1 MAAIWLGERWINP
14 TPKKKEP
21 PSYGDPVT
29 YAGDRHLTM
38 FGPNGSGKGVTIEIP
53 NLLWLG
59 NDLSI
64 VSIDPK
70 GQNAAVTAAW
80 RGRLSDVWV
89 LNPFGLHVGRYPDL
103 ASIGFNPLTA
113 LDPNSDRF
121 FDKARA
127 LAEALIRVE
136 GDSQPFFPQSAQGLV
151 TGLIM
156 WEVIT
161 AQDAGRTPSLPHVRD
176 LLMSADQGGENSKLT
191 GLQITAARMAHS
203 SHSSVANL
211 GRMFTRDGKEI
222 ASVVSTAVAQTH
234 WLESAPMRRDLEKG
248 VVRFGQLKEKP
259 TTVYVILPAGDLDNF
274 SEWLRLVITMALGE
288 LYERNGEGLPVLF
301 MLSEFAA
308 LGKLKPITTA
318 LGQARGYG
326 IQLFP
331 VLQDI
336 NQLRGIYGNDFSH
349 TFLGMSGATIAFTP
363 NDLETAEWMSRRSGH
378 ELTAT
383 PSYSD
388 NRRGGANES
397 WSFFQNRIY
406 SPDLLFG
413 LKNFHALTWFAGE
426 SGAVAVRC
434 RRYWELPFCMGRYRK
449 DPFHS

>member
-1 MAAIWLGERWINP
+1 MAAIWLGERWNNP
-14 TPKKKEP
+14 TPTKKEP
-21 PSYGDPVT
+21 RSYGEPIT
-29 YAGDRHLTM
+29 YDGERHLTM
-38 FGPNGSGKGVTIEIP
+38 FGPNGSGKGATIEIP
-53 NLLWLG
+53 NLLGLG

-80 RGRLSDVWV
+80 RLLLGDVWV
-89 LNPFGLHVGRYPDL
+89 LNPFGLHVERYPDL
-103 ASIGFNPLTA
+103 KSIGFNPLA
-113 LDPNSDRF
+113 GIDPNSDRF

-136 GDSQPFFPQSAQGLV
+136 GDSQPFFPQSAQGLM

-161 AQDAGRTPSLPHVRD
+161 AREAARAPSLPHVRD
-176 LLMSADQGGENSKLT
+176 LLMGSEQGGENSKLT
-191 GLQITAARMAHS
+191 GLQVTAARMAHS

-211 GRMFTRDGKEI
+211 GRTFIRDSKGI
-222 ASVVSTAVAQTH
+222 ADVIATAISQTN
-234 WLESAPMRRDLEKG
+234 WLESVPMRRDLEKNG
-248 VVRFGQLKEKP
+248 VRFGQLKDKP
-259 TTVYVILPAGDLDNF
+259 TTVYVILPAADLENF
-274 SEWLRLVITMALGE
+274 SEWLRLVITTALGD
-288 LYERNGEGLPVLF
+288 LYERGGEGLRTLF

-336 NQLRGIYGNDFSH
+336 NQLRGIYGKDLSN
-349 TFLGMSGATIAFTP
+349 TFLGMSGATLAFTP
-363 NDLETAEWMSRRSGH
+363 NDFETAEWMSKRSGE
-378 ELTAT
+378 ELVAR
-383 PSYSD
+383 PSYRD
-388 NRRGGANES
+388 DPRGGADES
-397 WSFFQNRIY
+397 WSFLQKRIY
-406 SPDLLFG
+406 PPELLFS
-413 LKNFHALTWFAGE
+413 LPQWHALTWFAGE
-426 SGAVAVRC
+426 SHAVVVRT
-434 RRYWELPFCMGRYRK
+434 RPYWDLPFCQGRYRD